1 MTSPLAPLTLITGES
16 LLSLYP
22 IIVKSSPL
30 SVPIQAFSRIL
41 VYSVIPLFFADASIL
56 LNIPIWKWIF
66 AGVTNIL
73 HIWSSYEGFQRLPAG
88 FATTML
94 YLYPILNLVLAR
106 VILGEELSLTKIL
119 LFIVPVVLLYQ
130 LYNEKQNG
138 VKQTTSTKSQPASPA
153 SPASPP
159 SSLPQGTLF
168 MLLSALTESLLY
180 LIIKTTSLGANMW
193 NPILFVYLGALLLGM
208 TGWTIG
214 TIATPFVSL
223 PSSSLFSPS
232 QSTPFQMILSPEFAQ
247 ISIYNAFIGMFGYMF
262 RFWSI
267 PRISTLLYSILS
279 YTGII
284 TSHIFGYLFFGEILT
299 SQSLVYLS
307 LFIVSLI
314 TIKLI

>member
-1 MTSPLAPLTLITGES
+1 MTSPIAPLTLITGES

-41 VYSVIPLFFADASIL
+41 VYSVIPLFFADSSIL

-88 FATTML
+88 FATTIL
-94 YLYPILNLVLAR
+94 YLYPILNLILAR
-106 VILGEELSLTKIL
+106 VILGEDLSLSKIL

-130 LYNEKQNG
+130 LYSEKQNG
-138 VKQTTSTKSQPASPA
+138 VKQTTSSKSQPTSPAAPASPA
-153 SPASPP
+153 SPAS
-159 SSLPQGTLF
+159 LTQGTLF

-180 LIIKTTSLGANMW
+180 LIIKTTPLGANMW
-193 NPILFVYLGALLLGM
+193 NPILFVYLGALLLGI

-214 TIATPFVSL
+214 TLVSL
-223 PSSSLFSPS
+223 PSSSFFSPS
-232 QSTPFQMILSPEFAQ
+232 QSTLFETILSPEFAQ
-247 ISIYNAFIGMFGYMF
+247 FSIYNTLIGMFGYMF

-267 PRISTLLYSILS
+267 PRINTLLYSVLS
-279 YTGII
+279 YTGIV
-284 TSHIFGYLFFGEILT
+284 TSHIFGYLFFSETLT

>member
-1 MTSPLAPLTLITGES
+1 MTSPIAPLTLITGES

-30 SVPIQAFSRIL
+30 SIPIQAFSRIL

-66 AGVTNIL
+66 AGVTNLL

-88 FATTML
+88 FATTIL

-106 VILGEELSLTKIL
+106 VILGEELSLSKIL

-130 LYNEKQNG
+130 LYSEKQNG
-138 VKQTTSTKSQPASPA
+138 VKQTTSSKSQPTSPTFPS
-153 SPASPP
+153 SPPTPTPPPSTPSP
-159 SSLPQGTLF
+159 SSLTQGTLF

-180 LIIKTTSLGANMW
+180 LIIKTTPLGANMW
-193 NPILFVYLGALLLGM
+193 NPILFVYLGALILGI

-214 TIATPFVSL
+214 STLSPALSISL
-223 PSSSLFSPS
+223 
-232 QSTPFQMILSPEFAQ
+232 QSILSPEFAQ
-247 ISIYNAFIGMFGYMF
+247 ISIYNALIGMFGYMF

-267 PRISTLLYSILS
+267 PRMNTLLYSVLS

-284 TSHIFGYLFFGEILT
+284 TSHIFGYLFFSETLT
-299 SQSLVYLS
+299 SQALVYLS